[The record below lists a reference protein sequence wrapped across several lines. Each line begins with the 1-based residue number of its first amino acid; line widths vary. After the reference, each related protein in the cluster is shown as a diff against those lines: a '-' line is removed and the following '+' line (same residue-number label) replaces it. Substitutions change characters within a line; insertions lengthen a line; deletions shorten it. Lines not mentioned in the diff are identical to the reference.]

1 MENLM
6 RHIALML
13 FAGIW
18 SLVIRMTYPVDLK
31 ANVPP
36 CSNAEVLSNLS
47 DVIWKNDSAMN
58 LLATMGLT
66 REQVAK
72 FSFTDIR
79 PTPLYQDSSIRT
91 CETTFHVDF
100 DLDLIGKKLGAMPAA
115 VAMMLGVALDAME
128 KANSTIR
135 YTIQNTE
142 NGGISVK
149 WLK

>member
-1 MENLM
+1 
-6 RHIALML
+6 ML
-13 FAGIW
+13 
-18 SLVIRMTYPVDLK
+18 LVAIGSVLIRMTYPIDLK

-36 CSNAEVLSNLS
+36 CSNADVLSKLS
-47 DVIWKNDSAMN
+47 DVIWKDDSTMN
-58 LLATMGLT
+58 LLAKIGLT

-91 CETTFHVDF
+91 CEATFHVDF

-115 VAMMLGVALDAME
+115 VAMMLGVALGAME
-128 KANSTIR
+128 KMSPIIR

-142 NGGISVK
+142 NDGIYVK

>member
-1 MENLM
+1 M
-6 RHIALML
+6 RHVGLML
-13 FAGIW
+13 
-18 SLVIRMTYPVDLK
+18 LVAIGSAPIRMTYPIDLK

-36 CSNAEVLSNLS
+36 CSNADVLSNLS

-58 LLATMGLT
+58 LLAKIGLT
-66 REQVAK
+66 REEATK

-91 CETTFHVDF
+91 CEATFHVDF
-100 DLDLIGKKLGAMPAA
+100 DLDLIGKKLGAMPSA

-128 KANSTIR
+128 KVSPSVR